1 MKKPSMDFNAL
12 GVNFVNKTSAESQK
26 VAPKGTAA
34 NKKGLFWNIAAS
46 LRKFVAKKWS
56 GSAKP
61 S

>member
-1 MKKPSMDFNAL
+1 MDFNAL

-26 VAPKGTAA
+26 VAPKDTAS
-34 NKKGLFWNIAAS
+34 NRKGLFWNIAAG

-56 GSAKP
+56 GSNKP

>member
-1 MKKPSMDFNAL
+1 MDFNAL

-26 VAPKGTAA
+26 VAPKDTVS
-34 NKKGLFWNIAAS
+34 NRKGLFWNIAAA

-56 GSAKP
+56 GSTKP